1 MLKIFDFDGTI
12 VDLWPRYHKVFVDAS
27 GIKGIGFD
35 EYKQVKR
42 NLEKDELVAG
52 YFGGRL
58 SADYFEVKK
67 KLLEDEHYLELDRL
81 LFSKDRLDEMLGN
94 AILLSK
100 RRNQKTFYDEVSALG
115 IKCKAFALSDIS
127 KKSWVVENIIE
138 ENVLM
143 IGDSK
148 ADLEVG
154 SLNNVFS
161 WMVGYGIAKREAFEG
176 TNIPFTFFETP
187 RDLEKAV
194 LQRK

>member
-1 MLKIFDFDGTI
+1 MLRIFDFDGTI

-58 SADYFEVKK
+58 PSDYFEVKK
-67 KLLEDEHYLELDRL
+67 QLLEEEKYLEFDKLLFE
-81 LFSKDRLDEMLGN
+81 KAALDEMLESS
-94 AILLSK
+94 ILLSK
-100 RRNQKTFYDEVSALG
+100 RRNQRAFYNQISALD
-115 IKCKAFALSDIS
+115 IKCKAFAVSDMS
-127 KKSWVVENIIE
+127 KKSWVADNIVAE
-138 ENVLM
+138 SVLM

-154 SLNNVFS
+154 SLDNVSS
-161 WMVGYGIAKREAFEG
+161 WMVGYGIAKREAFDKMC
-176 TNIPFTFFETP
+176 IPYTFFTSP
-187 RDLEKAV
+187 GDLEEAV
-194 LQRK
+194 LHR